1 MSEYLVLDMARPDE
15 IGVGKLM
22 DFQSEVVAEVGLDDY
37 DELRREAW
45 KWVQENDVD
54 PADLERTL
62 VRYSENFAPGAGG
75 QPLALG
81 DEPPEDLE

>member
-1 MSEYLVLDMARPDE
+1 MSRPDE

-37 DELRREAW
+37 EELRREAW

-54 PADLERTL
+54 PEDLDRTL
-62 VRYSENFAPGAGG
+62 IRYSENFAPSAGG
-75 QPLALG
+75 KPLALG
-81 DEPPEDLE
+81 EDPPEDLE